1 MNDKWFRLAVI
12 VALLFWGCVQIE
24 QYRVAD
30 NCKEVIAV
38 HTVQPGETLWSIAE
52 DYYCAEAECFEAF
65 KYRVSA
71 DNAALTAGGRYLHR
85 ATNCIS
91 AITLTNN
98 EFKLIP

>member
-1 MNDKWFRLAVI
+1 MEKKLI
-12 VALLFWGCVQIE
+12 SLLVAGTLLFCVCAEIE
-24 QYRVAD
+24 QHRVLE

-71 DNAALTAGGRYLHR
+71 DNAALTAGGRYLQPGDQLYIR
-85 ATNCIS
+85 YYVNQ
-91 AITLTNN
+91 
-98 EFKLIP
+98 

>member
-38 HTVQPGETLWSIAE
+38 HTVCRRLLLCGS
-52 DYYCAEAECFEAF
+52 
-65 KYRVSA
+65 RV
-71 DNAALTAGGRYLHR
+71 L
-85 ATNCIS
+85 
-91 AITLTNN
+91 
-98 EFKLIP
+98 